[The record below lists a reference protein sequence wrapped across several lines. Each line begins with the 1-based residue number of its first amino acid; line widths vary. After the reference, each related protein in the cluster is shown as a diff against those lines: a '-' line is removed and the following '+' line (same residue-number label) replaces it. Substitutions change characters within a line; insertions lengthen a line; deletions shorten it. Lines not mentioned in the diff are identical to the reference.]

1 MLSMRSSQRGLN
13 IVEIMISLVV
23 LGVLIGLGAPG
34 FAEWLQNQQI
44 RAAAEATLNG
54 LQVARGEAVRRNT
67 PVRFQLVSDLTSTCV
82 LASDSVTAP
91 VSVSWVVSLAD
102 PTGACDAVTDSGQP
116 VPPPGRILQKRT
128 SAEGSPGALAT
139 SVFVPSPPV
148 PPTPQAASTVTF
160 AALGNVVAN
169 ADGTPSINKIDVTNL
184 NVSPSAMRPLRII
197 INSGGSTRMCD
208 PALAPPE
215 PRGCPA
221 FP

>member
-1 MLSMRSSQRGLN
+1 VLSVRAPQLGLN
-13 IVEIMISLVV
+13 LIEVMISLAV
-23 LGVLIGLGAPG
+23 LSILIGLGAPG
-34 FAEWLQNQQI
+34 FVEWLQNQQI

-148 PPTPQAASTVTF
+148 PPAPQAASTVTF

-169 ADGTPSINKIDVTNL
+169 ADGTPSINRIDLTNVNVTG
-184 NVSPSAMRPLRII
+184 AMRPLRII
-197 INSGGSTRMCD
+197 VTSGGSTRMCD
-208 PALAPPE
+208 PSLAPPE

>member
-1 MLSMRSSQRGLN
+1 MLNMRSSQRGLN
-13 IVEIMISLVV
+13 IIEIMISLAV

-54 LQVARGEAVRRNT
+54 LQVARGEAVRSNT

-91 VSVSWVVSLAD
+91 VSVSWVVSLRD
-102 PTGACDAVTDSGQP
+102 PTGKCDTKADPADPANPQIVQS
-116 VPPPGRILQKRT
+116 RT
-128 SAEGSPGALAT
+128 SAEGSPNAVAT

-148 PPTPQAASTVTF
+148 PPAPQAASTVTF

-208 PALAPPE
+208 PAFAPPE

>member
-1 MLSMRSSQRGLN
+1 MRTFQRGFT
-13 IVEIMISLVV
+13 IVEVMISLVV

-34 FAEWLQNQQI
+34 FVEWLQNQQI
-44 RAAAEATLNG
+44 RGAAEATLNG

-67 PVRFQLVSDLTSTCV
+67 QVRFQLVSDLTSSCV
-82 LASDSVTAP
+82 LSSDSVSAP

-102 PTGACDAVTDSGQP
+102 PTGACDATTDSGQSP
-116 VPPPGRILQKRT
+116 SPAGRILQRRT
-128 SAEGSPGALAT
+128 SAEGSPNAAAT
-139 SVFVPSPPV
+139 SVFVPSPPAA
-148 PPTPQAASTVTF
+148 PAPQAASTVTF

-169 ADGTPSINKIDVTNL
+169 ADGTPSIVKIDVTNP
-184 NVSPSAMRPLRII
+184 NVSASAMRPLRII

-208 PALAPPE
+208 PSLAPPE

>member
-1 MLSMRSSQRGLN
+1 VLNMRSSQRGLN
-13 IVEIMISLVV
+13 IIEIMISLAV

-54 LQVARGEAVRRNT
+54 LQVARGEAVRSNT

-91 VSVSWVVSLAD
+91 VSVSWVVSLRD
-102 PTGACDAVTDSGQP
+102 PTGKCNTKADPADPANPQIVQS
-116 VPPPGRILQKRT
+116 RT
-128 SAEGSPGALAT
+128 SAEGSPNAVAT
-139 SVFVPSPPV
+139 SVFVPSPPAA
-148 PPTPQAASTVTF
+148 PAAQAASTVTF
-160 AALGNVVAN
+160 AALGNIVAN
-169 ADGTPSINKIDVTNL
+169 ADATPSINKIDVTNP
-184 NVSPSAMRPLRII
+184 NVPPGAMRQLRIVV
-197 INSGGSTRMCD
+197 NAGGSMRMCD
-208 PALAPPE
+208 PALALPE

>member
-1 MLSMRSSQRGLN
+1 MRTSQRGFT
-13 IVEIMISLVV
+13 IVEVMISLVV

-34 FAEWLQNQQI
+34 FVEWLQNQQI

-54 LQVARGEAVRRNT
+54 LQVARGEAVRRNA

-102 PTGACDAVTDSGQP
+102 PAGACDAITDSGQP
-116 VPPPGRILQKRT
+116 VPPPGRILQRRT
-128 SAEGSPGALAT
+128 SAEGSPNARAR
-139 SVFVPSPPV
+139 SVFVPSPPG
-148 PPTPQAASTVTF
+148 PPAQAASTVTF
-160 AALGNVVAN
+160 AALGNVIAN
-169 ADGTPSINKIDVTNL
+169 ADATPSINKIDMTNI
-184 NVSPSAMRPLRII
+184 NFTGATRPLRII
-197 INSGGSTRMCD
+197 VSSGGSVRMCD
-208 PALAPPE
+208 PALALPE

>member
-1 MLSMRSSQRGLN
+1 MRSSQRGFT

-34 FAEWLQNQQI
+34 FVEWLQNQQI

-54 LQVARGEAVRRNT
+54 LQVARGEAVRRNA

-82 LASDSVTAP
+82 LASDSVTEP

-102 PTGACDAVTDSGQP
+102 PAGACDAVTDSGQP
-116 VPPPGRILQKRT
+116 VPPPGRILQRRT
-128 SAEGSPGALAT
+128 SAEGSPNARAT
-139 SVFVPSPPV
+139 SVFVPSPPG
-148 PPTPQAASTVTF
+148 PPAQAASTVTF

-169 ADGTPSINKIDVTNL
+169 ADATPSINKIDMTNINVTG
-184 NVSPSAMRPLRII
+184 ATRPLRII
-197 INSGGSTRMCD
+197 VSSGGSVRMCD
-208 PALAPPE
+208 PALALPE

>member
-1 MLSMRSSQRGLN
+1 VLSMRSSQRGLN

-82 LASDSVTAP
+82 LASDSVTAS

-139 SVFVPSPPV
+139 SVFVPSPPA
-148 PPTPQAASTVTF
+148 PPAPQAASTVTF

-208 PALAPPE
+208 PALALPE